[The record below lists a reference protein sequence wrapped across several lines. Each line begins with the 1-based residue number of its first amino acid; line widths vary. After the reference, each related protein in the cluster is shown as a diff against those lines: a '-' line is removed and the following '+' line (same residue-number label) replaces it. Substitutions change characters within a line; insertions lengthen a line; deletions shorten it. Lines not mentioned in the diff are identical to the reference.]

1 MYMIIV
7 IAYLIL
13 AFRSVIAKRSLSE
26 TIVMYALLII
36 LSLLSIENVSWQT
49 VVLLVALWIF
59 SAGRV
64 IINAIKGRD

>member
-64 IINAIKGRD
+64 IKNAIKGRD

>member
-1 MYMIIV
+1 MIIV

-49 VVLLVALWIF
+49 VVLLVVLWIF

-64 IINAIKGRD
+64 IKNAIKGRD